1 MQPCHSKLFFTVPSE
16 IATIL
21 PFITLPLISSY
32 RVWISFS
39 HSQCCSFKALSDQTV
54 FDLIMCLSW
63 LQICDPPASCLLSGE
78 IFLGLCS
85 HACDMINSVILC
97 LTLKCKFYVSQGHC
111 FAFYCLYYLEFLLST
126 LTYFIC
132 YRTGYHAV
140 THLSPLSSTGP
151 CYTLFF
157 SDFISVYYNFYFII
171 YTTNIF
177 IIINTETWAMRYI
190 YLTLLSKE

>member
-1 MQPCHSKLFFTVPSE
+1 MQPCHSKLFITVPSE

-32 RVWISFS
+32 RVWISSS
-39 HSQCCSFKALSDQTV
+39 HSQCCSSKALSDQTV
-54 FDLIMCLSW
+54 LSW

-78 IFLGLCS
+78 ILLGLCS

-111 FAFYCLYYLEFLLST
+111 FAFYCLYYLEFLPST

-132 YRTGYHAV
+132 YRTGYRAV
-140 THLSPLSSTGP
+140 PHLSPLSSTGP
-151 CYTLFF
+151 CCTLFF
-157 SDFISVYYNFYFII
+157 SDFISVYSNFYFII

-177 IIINTETWAMRYI
+177 IINTETWAMRYI